1 MDPGRVI
8 LITGGGGGM
17 GRAIARRFLASG
29 DSVVLA
35 DLSREGLDTASA
47 APGALTTVEAD
58 VTRIDD
64 CERMITETARDRGRL
79 DVLINAAG
87 VWAEGNT
94 WEATEADWDR
104 VIDVNL
110 KGTFF
115 ACRYAIPELMR
126 TEGSIVNLSSDSG
139 LGGNPGCAI
148 YNASKPSAISLVE
161 FLLLVL
167 FQICDGDREDHAHF
181 FLLRHSK
188 HLLPHEV
195 AQLRIIAARVPFG
208 KYEDVHRI
216 GVQSSNAPARRR
228 QAPFARLYLPP
239 VRRNAGEMVG
249 VAQLVRASDCGSEG
263 RRFKPD
269 HPPWKGKPR

>member
-148 YNASKPSAISLVE
+148 YNASKFGVNGITKSLALELAPFGVRVNAVCPGDVDTPMLAGQARDFGGDDAE
-161 FLLLVL
+161 AYLRALLEKMPQASRAR
-167 FQICDGDREDHAHF
+167 FIQPD
-181 FLLRHSK
+181 
-188 HLLPHEV
+188 EV
-195 AQLRIIAARVPFG
+195 AALVWFLASADAAPITG
-208 KYEDVHRI
+208 ACIPIEW
-216 GVQSSNAPARRR
+216 GV
-228 QAPFARLYLPP
+228 L
-239 VRRNAGEMVG
+239 AGY
-249 VAQLVRASDCGSEG
+249 
-263 RRFKPD
+263 
-269 HPPWKGKPR
+269 

>member
-35 DLSREGLDTASA
+35 DLSRGGLDAASA

-148 YNASKPSAISLVE
+148 YNASKFGVNGITKSLALELAPFGVRVNAVCPGDVDTPMLAGQARDFGGDDAE
-161 FLLLVL
+161 AYLRALLEKMPQASRAR
-167 FQICDGDREDHAHF
+167 FIQPD
-181 FLLRHSK
+181 
-188 HLLPHEV
+188 EV
-195 AQLRIIAARVPFG
+195 AALVWFLASADAAPITG
-208 KYEDVHRI
+208 ACIPIEW
-216 GVQSSNAPARRR
+216 GV
-228 QAPFARLYLPP
+228 L
-239 VRRNAGEMVG
+239 AGY
-249 VAQLVRASDCGSEG
+249 
-263 RRFKPD
+263 
-269 HPPWKGKPR
+269 